1 MMTLNRVVL
10 FSNEIHSEAS
20 GYVMSCWWNIF
31 WSLLLDLQVDQSLWL
46 LAQSVE

>member
-20 GYVMSCWWNIF
+20 GYVMSCWW
-31 WSLLLDLQVDQSLWL
+31 SQVEHFLEPPAGSPG
-46 LAQSVE
+46 